1 MFLRSIQ
8 VRDWKAYANGQF
20 EFPKPTRNKNVVLI
34 GAKNGYGKTSLLE
47 AIILGLYG
55 RDGMHALARAITSN
69 SDEDKSYD
77 EFMERALH
85 AQALS
90 QGRTSIAITIV
101 LEDAVERLKIVRRW
115 HFAGSGKHRRN
126 DEEVNLFSGK
136 DEEPVKVPGLRPSRE
151 DRDDFYRSEI
161 ARKFIPFHLTE
172 FFLFDGERVQQL
184 AKQQKAWM
192 IKEGVEGILGVQLLR
207 VLQNDL
213 KDYVQDRRRGVENIE
228 DKTLVRVNSEITEME
243 ARLEVNGQKLQA
255 FEDQLSPVTSRIEE
269 LTRNVRTM
277 TGGNIATV
285 QELGAEQF
293 NYRRQRERVEE
304 RLNQMLRTDLALAL
318 AGKPLRDK
326 VSETIRSEI
335 KRTEWLASKNHTREK
350 LDRILAG
357 LQAEV
362 PVIEPDLTEHQ
373 LAVLRQRVSA
383 VWETLWHPPP
393 ADCASEERHTFL
405 TEAERRRV
413 IERLEKIDKLG
424 VAELEQ
430 LLSDHDEATVQFNRL
445 GNQIAG
451 LSGIEERIRDDTS
464 QLERLNQQTVQ
475 LREQIGELT
484 RQKQSDT
491 SDLNR
496 LRAEAGRMAAR
507 HESAQ
512 PNLARA
518 AKAEKIATLIS
529 DAIEDLYPK
538 YVDRLGEEMTSVYK
552 QLAHKNLVKKIEIAR
567 DCTVKLLGDKGHDIR
582 TMDSS
587 AGEEQIFALSLIAAI
602 AKVSGTKVPI
612 VMDTPLARLD
622 TEHRS
627 NVLQY
632 FAANAGEQVIFLS
645 QPDEVNGE
653 YLQVI
658 RTRVCKA
665 YHIEFE
671 ELDNGVGKAH
681 VRNGYFQSEEF

>member
-8 VRDWKAYANGQF
+8 LRDWKAFANGQF
-20 EFPKPTRNKNVVLI
+20 DFPVPTKNKNVVLI

-85 AQALS
+85 AQALQ
-90 QGRTSIAITIV
+90 QGRSSIAISIV
-101 LEDAVERLKIVRRW
+101 LEDAIERLKIVRRW
-115 HFAGSGKHRRN
+115 HFTGGGKHRRL
-126 DEEVNLFSGK
+126 DEEVNLFAGK
-136 DEEPVKVPGLRPSRE
+136 DEEPVKVPGMRHSRE
-151 DRDDFYRSEI
+151 ERDDYYRSVI
-161 ARKFIPFHLTE
+161 ARQFIPFHLTE

-184 AKQQKAWM
+184 AKQQKADTV
-192 IKEGVEGILGVQLLR
+192 KAGVEGILGVQLLR
-207 VLQNDL
+207 VLQGDL
-213 KDYVQDRRRGVENIE
+213 IAYAQDRKRGVENIE
-228 DKTLVRVNSEITEME
+228 DETLTRVNDQIAEIE
-243 ARLEVNGQKLQA
+243 ARLEPCQSKLKA
-255 FEDQLSPVTSRIEE
+255 IEDQLTPINRRIEE
-269 LTRNVRTM
+269 LTRTVRTM
-277 TGGNIATV
+277 TGGNSANV
-285 QELGAEQF
+285 KELMESQF
-293 NYRRQRERVEE
+293 SFRRQREKVEE

-318 AGKPLRDK
+318 AGKTLRDR
-326 VSETIRSEI
+326 VSTSIRSEI

-357 LQAEV
+357 LEAD
-362 PVIEPDLTEHQ
+362 EPPIKPELTEHQ
-373 LAVLRQRVSA
+373 LLVLRKRVSD

-393 ADCASEERHTFL
+393 ADCATEERHTYL
-405 TEAERRRV
+405 TEAERRKV
-413 IERLEKIDKLG
+413 IERLDKVERLG
-424 VAELEQ
+424 VAELET
-430 LLSDHDEATVQFNRL
+430 LLADHDEATVAFNRL
-445 GNQIAG
+445 GHQIAG
-451 LSGIEERIRDDTS
+451 LSGVEDRIRDDMNEL
-464 QLERLNQQTVQ
+464 QKMNQQAGQ
-475 LREQIGELT
+475 LREQMGELT
-484 RQKQSDT
+484 RQEQNDDSE
-491 SDLNR
+491 LNR

-518 AKAEKIATLIS
+518 AKAEKIAELIS
-529 DAIEDLYPK
+529 ESIEDLYPR
-538 YVDRLGEEMTSVYK
+538 YVTRLGAEMTSIYK
-552 QLAHKNLVKKIEIAR
+552 QLAHKTLVKKIEIAT
-567 DCTVKLLGDKGHDIR
+567 DCTVQLLGDKGHNIR
-582 TMDSS
+582 SMDSS

-622 TEHRS
+622 TDHRS
-627 NVLQY
+627 NVLRY

-653 YLQVI
+653 YLRVI
-658 RTRVCKA
+658 RDRVCKA

-681 VRNGYFQSEEF
+681 VRKGYFQSEEF